1 MNDQLWWYLARSS
14 GVVAWALLTAAVL
27 FGLVVRTKVG
37 ASPAKPPWWLD
48 LHRFLGGLATVFTG
62 IHLVTLVA
70 DSYVQFGVIE
80 LLVPGTSDWRPGA
93 VALGVVALWLLVAVE
108 ATSLLQKRLPRR
120 AWRWVHLSS
129 YPLFWLATFHFVSA
143 GTDADS
149 RPAVVAVYAACGA
162 VLFFTASRSLISRR
176 RPPRPAGATPTAAAT
191 ADA

>member
-1 MNDQLWWYLARSS
+1 MNEQLWWYLTRSS

-62 IHLVTLVA
+62 IHQVTLVA
-70 DSYVQFGVIE
+70 DSYVQFGIVD
-80 LLVPGTSDWRPGA
+80 LVVPGASDWRPGA

-108 ATSLLQKRLPRR
+108 ATSLLQRRLPRR

-149 RPAVVAVYAACGA
+149 RPAVAAVYAASGA
-162 VLFFTASRSLISRR
+162 VLFFTASRALIGRR
-176 RPPRPAGATPTAAAT
+176 RPARSAARPTTVVAAES
-191 ADA
+191 